1 MKTLRFREQG
11 DGDTRRLQSDN
22 QTYRHSGLFPTEV
35 LASSGS
41 TGFISALSDNS
52 EGAPRQ
58 VEIILIH

>member
-1 MKTLRFREQG
+1 MKTLRLREQG

-41 TGFISALSDNS
+41 TGFISAISEKSEWHPDKWKLS
-52 EGAPRQ
+52 
-58 VEIILIH
+58 